1 MMINAGG
8 AVLISVTFFLR
19 NFLIGT
25 RPWLLFNN
33 ATKHLASLLIVQRA
47 LVGPYEGCKIWVG

>member
-19 NFLIGT
+19 NFLIET

-47 LVGPYEGCKIWVG
+47 LVGP